1 MPKNLVQKILDSH
14 VASGTPK
21 AGEPVELV
29 IDQTLTQDAT
39 GTMAYIQL
47 EAMGVDQVKTEL
59 SVSYVDHN
67 TLQSG
72 YMNADDHA
80 YLQSVA
86 AKHGVLFSRPGNGI
100 CHQVHLERFAK
111 PGRTL
116 IGSDSH
122 TPTAGAMASIAMGAG
137 GLDVAKAMAGLTYRI
152 TYPEVVNVR
161 LEGELPHGVSSK
173 DIILEL
179 LRRLSVKGGVGRIF
193 EYTGPGVKNL
203 SVYQRATITNMGA
216 ELGATTS
223 IFPSDET
230 TRAFLAR
237 QQREEDYMPME
248 ADPDAD
254 YDKTVVINLSG
265 LQPLAACP
273 HSPDNVKPVSELAG
287 MKVDQ
292 VSIGSCTNSGFEDL
306 MKAANV
312 LKGKTVAPNVSLTVS
327 PGSRQVLTKLIENGA
342 LATFVQA
349 GARILECTCGP
360 CIGMGQSP
368 KTDGVS
374 LRTFNRNFYGRSGTL
389 SAGVYLVSPE
399 TAAASAVAGVFTD
412 PSTVDYSDAIPAE
425 PSYVDDSMICQ
436 PSDDPESVEIIRGP
450 NIKPLPENTP
460 LASSIEKKA
469 VIKLP
474 DNITTDHIA
483 PAGAE
488 VLPYRSN
495 IEKLS
500 TFVFRNN
507 KEGFADVCQAND
519 GGFIVA
525 GENYGQGSSREHAAM
540 APMYLGIKAVMAKS
554 FARIHKANL
563 INFGIIPL
571 TFGNP
576 ADYDDIDEM
585 DILAIEDTTQA
596 ATGKVS
602 VKNVTKGTEY
612 VMDCDITDD
621 DFVLLQHGGALNFIK
636 NSQPLN

>member
-179 LRRLSVKGGVGRIF
+179 LRSLSVKGGVGRIF

-254 YDKTVVINLSG
+254 YDETVVINLSG

-436 PSDDPESVEIIRGP
+436 PSDDPDGVEIIRGP

-460 LASSIEKKA
+460 LAAHIEKKA

-585 DILAIEDTTQA
+585 DVLAIEDTTQA